1 MNVLDMQ
8 KHIKSKTFDKFYIFT
23 GEDNSL
29 MNNYIDKISS
39 SYGGKVI
46 RADKLLDVWGD
57 LTQRSMF
64 KTSSKNVYVVRDD
77 KEVTKNEKLWNKFDN
92 IINGILILIHTDLQK
107 NTKIYKSL
115 SEHVVEFNRMTVTQ
129 LSHYIVQKYGDDE
142 VIDEEVAS
150 YLAEQCKCD
159 LGRIDSELDKLKI
172 LKYDTDVNM
181 FEVIDSLVYNTPEF
195 NVFDFVDGLIK
206 KDKGFVVENLNLVVD
221 PLSGVNRMGF
231 LTIIY
236 NKFYDAAK
244 VMSCPWDKDVEKRT
258 GVPYFAAKKVWQNVK
273 YEPSSLL
280 KALRIIQDCE
290 SGIKQGRYTEL
301 QAVTSCV
308 LSILSLN

>member
-8 KHIKSKTFDKFYIFT
+8 RHIKSKTFDKFYIFT

-39 SYGGKVI
+39 SYGGKII

-115 SEHVVEFNRMTVTQ
+115 SEHVVEFNHMTVTQ

-142 VIDEEVAS
+142 VIDVEVAS

-159 LGRIDSELDKLKI
+159 LGRIDSELDKIKLLNPDI
-172 LKYDTDVNM
+172 DSNMYD
-181 FEVIDSLVYNTPEF
+181 VIDHLVYSTQEF
-195 NVFDFVDGLIK
+195 NVFDFLDHLISRDIK
-206 KDKGFVVENLNLVVD
+206 FIVEDLNLVED
-221 PLSGVNRMGF
+221 PLNGVNTMGL
-231 LTIIY
+231 LTFMY
-236 NKFYDAAK
+236 NKLYDAAK
-244 VMSCPWDKDVEKRT
+244 VMSMPWDKDVEERT
-258 GVPYFAAKKVWQNVK
+258 GVKYFIAKNIWSNIK
-273 YEPSSLL
+273 YKPESLL
-280 KALRIIQDCE
+280 TALRIIQDCE
-290 SGIKQGRYTEL
+290 SGIKQGIYTQQ
-301 QAVTSCV
+301 QAVKSCI
-308 LSILSLN
+308 LSILTLE

>member
-8 KHIKSKTFDKFYIFT
+8 RHIKSKTFDKFYIFT

-39 SYGGKVI
+39 SYGGKII

-77 KEVTKNEKLWNKFDN
+77 KEVTKNEKLWGKFDN
-92 IINGILILIHTDLQK
+92 IINGILILIHTNLQK

-115 SEHVVEFNRMTVTQ
+115 SEHTVEFNHMTVTQ
-129 LSHYIVQKYGDDE
+129 LSYYIVQKYGDRK

-159 LGRIDSELDKLKI
+159 LGRIDSELDKIKLLNPDI
-172 LKYDTDVNM
+172 DSNMYD
-181 FEVIDSLVYNTPEF
+181 VIDHLVYSTQKF
-195 NVFDFVDGLIK
+195 NVFDFLDHLISRDIK
-206 KDKGFVVENLNLVVD
+206 FIVEDLNLVED
-221 PLSGVNRMGF
+221 PLNGVNTMGL
-231 LTIIY
+231 LTFMY
-236 NKFYDAAK
+236 NKLYDAAK
-244 VMSCPWDKDVEKRT
+244 VMSMPWAKDVEERT
-258 GVPYFAAKKVWQNVK
+258 GVKYFIAKNIWSNIK
-273 YEPSSLL
+273 YKPESLL
-280 KALRIIQDCE
+280 TALRIIQDCE
-290 SGIKQGRYTEL
+290 SGIKRGTYLQE
-301 QAVTSCV
+301 QAVKSCV
-308 LSILSLN
+308 LSILTLE

>member
-8 KHIKSKTFDKFYIFT
+8 RHIKSKTFDKFYIFT

-39 SYGGKVI
+39 SYGGKII

-115 SEHVVEFNRMTVTQ
+115 SEHVVEFNHMTVTQ

-142 VIDEEVAS
+142 VIDVEVAS

-236 NKFYDAAK
+236 NKFYEAAK
-244 VMSCPWDKDVEKRT
+244 VMSCPWDKDVERRT
-258 GVPYFAAKKVWQNVK
+258 GVPYFVAKKVWQNVK
-273 YEPSSLL
+273 YEPPSLL

-290 SGIKQGRYTEL
+290 SGIKQGRYIEL
-301 QAVTSCV
+301 QAVSSCI